1 MMAPIQYFEN
11 FIQHAAEVY
20 DALLRLPW
28 QRRKGS
34 FGFPAPRDEVWIA
47 PYPYRYSG
55 RLYPAYDGWTPE
67 LLNIKALVE
76 AKTALDENL

>member
-11 FIQHAAEVY
+11 FIQHATEVY

-34 FGFPAPRDEVWIA
+34 FGFPVPRDGM
-47 PYPYRYSG
+47 RT
-55 RLYPAYDGWTPE
+55 R
-67 LLNIKALVE
+67 
-76 AKTALDENL
+76 